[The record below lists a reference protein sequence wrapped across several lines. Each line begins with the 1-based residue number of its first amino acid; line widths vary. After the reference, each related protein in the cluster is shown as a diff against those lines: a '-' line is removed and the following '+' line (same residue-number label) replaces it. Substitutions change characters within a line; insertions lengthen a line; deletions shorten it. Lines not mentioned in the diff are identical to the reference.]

1 MPQEMT
7 KDQYAEEINKLVDA
21 CFDTSLLDLVLKLL
35 RKSL

>member
-7 KDQYAEEINKLVDA
+7 KEQYAEEISKLVDE